1 MECEFILHYTQVVS
15 SLQEE
20 LVYTFSDLESQLHKS
35 MAHFILFLLLE
46 SVIGKPQIAPELFLN
61 RLNISYGMNHKYIG

>member
-35 MAHFILFLLLE
+35 MAHLILFLLLE
-46 SVIGKPQIAPELFLN
+46 SVIGTLV
-61 RLNISYGMNHKYIG
+61 R

>member
-35 MAHFILFLLLE
+35 MAHFSFYFCYWN
-46 SVIGKPQIAPELFLN
+46 Q
-61 RLNISYGMNHKYIG
+61 